1 MLIDRIVLQVS
12 DIYSSIISLVESV
25 PGIGTTSQGKCWGKK
40 GMEQELIDK
49 ICD

>member
-1 MLIDRIVLQVS
+1 MLIDRIVLQMS

-25 PGIGTTSQGKCWGKK
+25 PGIGTTSQGKSGGRK
-40 GMEQELIDK
+40 GQELIDK